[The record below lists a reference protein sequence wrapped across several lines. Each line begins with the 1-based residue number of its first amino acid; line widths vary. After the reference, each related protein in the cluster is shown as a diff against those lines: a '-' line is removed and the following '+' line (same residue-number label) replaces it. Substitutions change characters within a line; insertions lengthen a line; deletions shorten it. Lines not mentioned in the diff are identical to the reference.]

1 MDELTL
7 ERLARNQAMFREA
20 NQRIVAAAA
29 EIGLSTPT
37 VPFICECADP
47 SCTQVLAVDLG
58 DYEAIRRNARRFL
71 HAPGHDDGLGEV
83 VELHDGFVVVEKTGR
98 AGAIAEETDAR
109 S

>member
-1 MDELTL
+1 MDELTA

-29 EIGLSTPT
+29 EIGLKEPT
-37 VPFICECADP
+37 VPFICECSDP
-47 SCTQVLAVDLG
+47 MCTQVLTVDLA
-58 DYEAIRRNARRFL
+58 DYESIRRNSRRFL

-83 VELHDGFVVVEKTGR
+83 VELHDSYVVVEKTGL
-98 AGAIAEETDAR
+98 AGAIAEETDPR